1 MNNNKE
7 VKIAIIV
14 GIIMI
19 TICLLAVIINNS
31 KNDIEQINLKVY
43 KNENREYNQCSITT
57 DELITINREFNRATR
72 IKEEKQLAGE
82 SITGTYMVKID
93 DNFVAFDADGKNKIY
108 VSANGKEAIY
118 ELPTPMYEIVKKACN
133 K

>member
-1 MNNNKE
+1 MENNKE
-7 VKIAIIV
+7 IKIAIIV

-19 TICLLAVIINNS
+19 TICLLAIIINNS
-31 KNDIEQINLKVY
+31 KNNIEEITLKVY

-57 DELITINREFNRATR
+57 DELITINREYNRATK

-82 SITGTYMVKID
+82 SITGTYMIKDGD
-93 DNFVAFDADGKNKIY
+93 DYIAFDADGKNRVY
-108 VSANGKEAIY
+108 VSAKGKEAIY
-118 ELPTPMYEIVKKACN
+118 ELSSPMYNIVKKACE